1 MRSPTAEVV
10 FSNRPNLE
18 VLSAGTAPDA
28 ENPVSAELVEWAD
41 NIFAMEA
48 VHRRRLHKQFGK
60 LLETRKLI
68 VLGIPDK
75 YQYMDPELVKILLHK
90 VTPLLPPS

>member
-28 ENPVSAELVEWAD
+28 ENPVSADIVEWAD
-41 NIFAMEA
+41 IIFAMEA

-60 LLETRKLI
+60 LLETRRVI
-68 VLGIPDK
+68 VLGIPDM
-75 YQYMDPELVKILLHK
+75 YPYMDPKLVKILLMK
-90 VTPLLPPS
+90 VSPFLTG